1 MITSKITNNI
11 LDAIYLQEKT
21 DLTGNMLAIMA
32 YKDLSESGDLY
43 EELTNNTIELANTN
57 LEIITESRVIME
69 KVFSAATDFTFSI
82 YLLNEARVFSKEA
95 EYSFMKQREA
105 LKKVLLQLTDNKDK
119 LEFDINALTE
129 IKHNIAQL
137 VDSVKKM
144 TKDSEMFSKFST
156 QIEVLANNIRGVASR
171 TNLLAL
177 NASIEAAR
185 SGDSGRGFGVVAQEV
200 KGLSDET
207 TNSSIGIE
215 KITTKMKELSGDI
228 EKSAINSNTSLN
240 ILQSLG
246 EKKIYKIIDNLS
258 DNNQKI
264 KEMITKL
271 EDIIDSCATE
281 ISTFNDLASLA
292 VSTIVSIKAENARIS
307 TLSAS
312 FFSTSVSSAKYYTEL
327 TKINNKELTLVGIR
341 GLVESFY
348 LTVLRHLFKGMAPID
363 GYEVQ
368 VSTIQKVLTDNPKIF
383 NQDVVISI
391 MTCIKL
397 MYIDSRVISGST
409 PSGVKKNQL
418 WDRVNNNLEEI
429 NNYFL
434 GISC

>member
-1 MITSKITNNI
+1 MITSNITNNI
-11 LDAIYLQEKT
+11 LDAMYSHEKKN
-21 DLTGNMLAIMA
+21 LSEGIFAAMA
-32 YKDLSESGDLY
+32 YKDLSESDVMY
-43 EELTNNTIELANTN
+43 EELTNNTIMLANSN
-57 LEIITESRVIME
+57 LDILIESRQIIE
-69 KVFSAATDFTFSI
+69 KVFSAASDFVISI
-82 YLLNEARVFSKEA
+82 SLLNEAREFSKEA

-105 LKKVLLQLTDNKDK
+105 LQSVLLLLTDNQSE

-129 IKHNIAQL
+129 IKENIAQL
-137 VDSVKKM
+137 VDSVTKM

-215 KITTKMKELSGDI
+215 KITTKMKELSGEI
-228 EKSAINSNTSLN
+228 EKSAMNSNTSLN

-246 EKKIYKIIDNLS
+246 EQKIYKIIDNLT
-258 DNNQKI
+258 NNNIKI
-264 KEMITKL
+264 NDMVSQLENIIGSCTSEITHFH
-271 EDIIDSCATE
+271 E
-281 ISTFNDLASLA
+281 LAELTI
-292 VSTIVSIKAENARIS
+292 STIVSIKAENARIS

-312 FFSTSVSSAKYYTEL
+312 YFSTSVSSTKYFYEL
-327 TKINNKELTLVGIR
+327 TKINNKSLILIGTR
-341 GLVESFY
+341 GLIESLY
-348 LTVLRHLFKGMAPID
+348 LTIIRHLFKGMAPID
-363 GYEVQ
+363 GYDCQILKIQAVLADSPEV
-368 VSTIQKVLTDNPKIF
+368 F
-383 NQDVVISI
+383 NNEEAISI
-391 MTCIKL
+391 MTCVKL
-397 MYIDSRVISGST
+397 MHIDSRVISGST
-409 PSGVKKNQL
+409 PSDGKKNQL